1 MEVTVQIG
9 GDYKIYILGVVIVFV
24 AKDLDVML
32 KIMNLDFGVYS
43 CFGWNLEVIETFI
56 WWYIFL
62 KSLY

>member
-43 CFGWNLEVIETFI
+43 CFWILESTVALVGT
-56 WWYIFL
+56 W
-62 KSLY
+62 K